1 MKPVDKQ
8 LDRLLKAAAA
18 APKPAPSAA
27 VFALEARVLGNWR
40 ASMPDESGEFL
51 VVWFRRAAICGCIL
65 AIASVAWTIR
75 GHATLGGGMAVADSA
90 MRMGVDE
97 P

>member
-18 APKPAPSAA
+18 APKPAPGAA

-40 ASMPDESGEFL
+40 TPLQSESGEFL
-51 VVWFRRAAICGCIL
+51 MTWFRRAAICGCIL
-65 AIASVAWTIR
+65 AVASVAWTLHER
-75 GHATLGGGMAVADSA
+75 TNLGGGMAVADSA

>member
-18 APKPAPSAA
+18 APKPAPGAA

-40 ASMPDESGEFL
+40 ASLQSESGEFL
-51 VVWFRRAAICGCIL
+51 VVLFRRAAICGCIL
-65 AIASVAWTIR
+65 AVASVAWTLRERANI
-75 GHATLGGGMAVADSA
+75 GGGMAVADSA

>member
-1 MKPVDKQ
+1 MKQADKE

-18 APKPAPSAA
+18 APKAPPGAA

-40 ASMPDESGEFL
+40 GMARQESGEFL
-51 VVWFRRAAICGCIL
+51 LAWFRRAAICATIL
-65 AIASVAWTIR
+65 AVASLAWDFGTRPHRQSVELRI
-75 GHATLGGGMAVADSA
+75 ADSA
-90 MRMGVDE
+90 MGMGVE

>member
-1 MKPVDKQ
+1 MKQADKE

-18 APKPAPSAA
+18 APNAPPSAA

-40 ASMPDESGEFL
+40 GMARQESGEFL
-51 VVWFRRAAICGCIL
+51 VAWFRRAAICAVIL
-65 AIASVAWTIR
+65 ALASLAWDFGSPHRQSVEMRI
-75 GHATLGGGMAVADSA
+75 ADSA
-90 MRMGVDE
+90 MGMGVE